1 MNTRIISA
9 TFTFIFLFSALIT
22 AQTVKEDRIAFT
34 VIDAPWLIMLDSA
47 NFELTNQQVKPD
59 GKSAYFM
66 LSNKESGLNV
76 SFYIEPAV
84 KCKTSEECRDFVL
97 TTGNPKW
104 GEFQNLVNSK
114 IGGVSYF
121 EFFRP
126 KVRDVPLQV
135 LDMYAQFVEDDYW
148 VDLHLSKV
156 LYKKEDH
163 KLFEDFVKSIRF
175 VSKTGKATTETD
187 KTIEAAR
194 KSAEDWM
201 VLWDSGK
208 YKESYGKLSTDTRKV
223 FDEKTWLDYG
233 IKERKPF
240 GKLKSRKLLRIQLL
254 KSIPDIPELSGAAFS
269 YQSSFENKEKI
280 FETFTVTLE
289 KDGNWKV
296 AYYNTNE

>member
-1 MNTRIISA
+1 MNTRSIYA
-9 TFTFIFLFSALIT
+9 TFIFIFLLSSLIT

-34 VIDAPWLIMLDSA
+34 VIDAPWMLMLDSE
-47 NFELTNQQVKPD
+47 NFELTNQDIKPD

-76 SFYIEPAV
+76 SFFIEPAV

-97 TTGNPKW
+97 TTGNPAW
-104 GEFQNLVNSK
+104 GEFQNLVTSK
-114 IGGVSYF
+114 IGDVRYF

-135 LDMYAQFVEDDYW
+135 LDMYAQIVEDDYW
-148 VDLHLSKV
+148 VDVHLSKI

-175 VSKTGKATTETD
+175 VSKTAKATTETD

-194 KSAEDWM
+194 TSAEDWM

-208 YKESYGKLSTDTRKV
+208 YKESYGKLSTETRKV
-223 FDEKTWLDYG
+223 FDEKTWIDYG
-233 IKERKPF
+233 TQERKPF

-254 KSIPDIPELSGAAFS
+254 KSIPNIPELSGAAFS
-269 YQSSFENKEKI
+269 YQSSFENKEKV
-280 FETFTVTLE
+280 FETFTITLE

-296 AYYNTNE
+296 AYYSTNE